1 MVQVLANVDGSVG
14 QVSEKHGMNPKL
26 DQSALDAI
34 KKWKFAPARLV
45 GVPIPALVDVEV
57 GFYLY

>member
-1 MVQVLANVDGSVG
+1 VDGSVG
-14 QVSEKHGMNPKL
+14 QVSVKHGMNPKL